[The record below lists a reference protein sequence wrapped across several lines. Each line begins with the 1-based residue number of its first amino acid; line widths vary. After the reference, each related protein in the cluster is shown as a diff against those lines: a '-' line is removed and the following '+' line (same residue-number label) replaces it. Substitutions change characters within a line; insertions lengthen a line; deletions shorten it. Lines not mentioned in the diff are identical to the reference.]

1 MKVVCIVK
9 KGKKWLI
16 AGTLAGSMLAVSAP
30 SFAAFWNLTGDISV
44 HDPSII
50 KEGNSW
56 YTFSTGQGIQVLKS
70 DNGTQW
76 YRVPQI
82 FLSPPSWWKTYVPNQ
97 TTNDVWAPDIQLYNG
112 RVWLY
117 YSISSFGSNQ
127 SAIGLASASSVGA
140 GQWRDDGLV
149 LRTTASNN
157 YNAIDPSLVIDA
169 SGDPWLVFGSFWS
182 GIKLTKIDKNTMKPT
197 GSITSIAARPS
208 NSGAIEGPSMVY
220 RNGYYYLFASVD
232 NCCQGVNST
241 YKIVYGRSQNIT
253 GPFVDK
259 NGVDMLNGGGTL
271 LDSGNAKWK
280 GPGGQDIYGT
290 NLIARHAY
298 DADDN
303 GNPKLLINDLN
314 WDSSGWPTY

>member
-1 MKVVCIVK
+1 MK

-16 AGTLAGSMLAVSAP
+16 AGLLAGSLVGLSSP
-30 SFAAFWNLTGDISV
+30 SFAAFWNVTGDTGV

-82 FLSPPSWWKTYVPNQ
+82 FLTPPAWWKTYVPKQ
-97 TTNDVWAPDIQLYNG
+97 TTNDVWAPDIQEYNG

-127 SAIGLASASSVGA
+127 SAIGLASASSIGA

-149 LRTTASNN
+149 LRTTTSDN
-157 YNAIDPSLVIDA
+157 YNAIDPNLVIDA
-169 SGDPWLVFGSFWS
+169 SGEPWLVFGSYWS

-220 RNGYYYLFASVD
+220 RNGYYYLFASIDSCCKGVD
-232 NCCQGVNST
+232 ST
-241 YKIVYGRSQNIT
+241 YKIVYGRSKNIT

-259 NGVDMLNGGGTL
+259 NGVDMLSGGGTI
-271 LDSGNAKWK
+271 LDTGNDKWK

-290 NLIARHAY
+290 NIIARHAY
-298 DADDN
+298 DAEDN
-303 GNPKLLINDLN
+303 GNPKLLISDLN
-314 WDSSGWPTY
+314 WDSSGWPKY

>member
-1 MKVVCIVK
+1 MK
-9 KGKKWLI
+9 KGKKWLV
-16 AGTLAGSMLAVSAP
+16 AGLLAGSLLGLSSP
-30 SFAAFWNLTGDISV
+30 SFAAFWNVTGDTGV

-82 FLSPPSWWKTYVPNQ
+82 FLTPPSWWKTYVPNQ
-97 TTNDVWAPDIQLYNG
+97 TTNDVWAPDIQEYNG

-127 SAIGLASASSVGA
+127 SAIGLASASSIGA

-149 LRTTASNN
+149 LRTTTSNN
-157 YNAIDPSLVIDA
+157 YNAIDPNLVIDA
-169 SGDPWLVFGSFWS
+169 AGDPWLVFGSYWS

-220 RNGYYYLFASVD
+220 RNGYYYLFASID
-232 NCCQGVNST
+232 SCCQGVNST
-241 YKIVYGRSQNIT
+241 YKMVYGRSKNIT

-259 NGVDMLNGGGTL
+259 NGVDMLNGGGTI
-271 LDSGNAKWK
+271 LDSGNNKWK

-290 NLIARHAY
+290 NIIARHAY
-298 DADDN
+298 DAEDN
-303 GNPKLLINDLN
+303 GNPKLLISDLN
-314 WDSSGWPTY
+314 WDSNGWPTY

>member
-1 MKVVCIVK
+1 MK

-16 AGTLAGSMLAVSAP
+16 AGLLAGSLVGLSSP
-30 SFAAFWNLTGDISV
+30 SFAAFWNVTGDTAV

-82 FLSPPSWWKTYVPNQ
+82 FLTPPAWWKTYVPKQ
-97 TTNDVWAPDIQLYNG
+97 TTNDVWAPDIQEYNG

-127 SAIGLASASSVGA
+127 SAIGLASASSIGA

-149 LRTTASNN
+149 LRTTTSDN
-157 YNAIDPSLVIDA
+157 YNAIDPNLVIDA
-169 SGDPWLVFGSFWS
+169 SGEPWLVFGSYWS

-220 RNGYYYLFASVD
+220 RNGYYYLFASIDSCCKGVD
-232 NCCQGVNST
+232 ST
-241 YKIVYGRSQNIT
+241 YKIVYGRSKNIT

-259 NGVDMLNGGGTL
+259 NGVDMLSGGGTI
-271 LDSGNAKWK
+271 LDTGNDKWK

-290 NLIARHAY
+290 NIIARHAY
-298 DADDN
+298 DAEDN
-303 GNPKLLINDLN
+303 GNPKLLISDLN
-314 WDSSGWPTY
+314 WDSNGWPKY

>member
-1 MKVVCIVK
+1 
-9 KGKKWLI
+9 
-16 AGTLAGSMLAVSAP
+16 MLAVSAP

>member
-1 MKVVCIVK
+1 MK
-9 KGKKWLI
+9 KGKKWLV
-16 AGTLAGSMLAVSAP
+16 AGLLAGSLFGLS
-30 SFAAFWNLTGDISV
+30 STGFAAFWNVTGDTGV

-82 FLSPPSWWKTYVPNQ
+82 FLTPPSWWKTYVPKQ
-97 TTNDVWAPDIQLYNG
+97 TTNDVWAPDIQEYNG

-127 SAIGLASASSVGA
+127 SAIGLASASSIGA

-149 LRTTASNN
+149 LRTTTSNN
-157 YNAIDPSLVIDA
+157 YNAIDPNLVIDA
-169 SGDPWLVFGSFWS
+169 SGDPWLVFGSYWS

-220 RNGYYYLFASVD
+220 RNGYYYLFASID
-232 NCCQGVNST
+232 SCCQGVNST
-241 YKIVYGRSQNIT
+241 YKIVYGRSKNIT

-259 NGVDMLNGGGTL
+259 NGVDMLNGGGTI
-271 LDSGNAKWK
+271 LDTGNDKWK

-290 NLIARHAY
+290 NIIARHAY
-298 DADDN
+298 DAEDN
-303 GNPKLLINDLN
+303 GNPKLLISDLN
-314 WDSSGWPTY
+314 WDSNGWPKY

>member
-1 MKVVCIVK
+1 MK

-16 AGTLAGSMLAVSAP
+16 AGLLAGSLVGLSSP
-30 SFAAFWNLTGDISV
+30 SFAAFWNVTGDTGV

-82 FLSPPSWWKTYVPNQ
+82 FLTPPAWWKTYVPKQ
-97 TTNDVWAPDIQLYNG
+97 TTNDVWAPDIQEYNG

-127 SAIGLASASSVGA
+127 SAIGLASASSIGA

-149 LRTTASNN
+149 LRTTTSDN
-157 YNAIDPSLVIDA
+157 YNAIDPNLVIDA
-169 SGDPWLVFGSFWS
+169 SGEPWLVFGSYWS

-220 RNGYYYLFASVD
+220 RNGYYYLFASIDSCCKGVD
-232 NCCQGVNST
+232 ST
-241 YKIVYGRSQNIT
+241 YKIVYGRSKNIT

-259 NGVDMLNGGGTL
+259 NGVDMLNGGGTI
-271 LDSGNAKWK
+271 LDTGNDKWK

-290 NLIARHAY
+290 NIIARHAY
-298 DADDN
+298 DAEDN
-303 GNPKLLINDLN
+303 GNPKLLISDLN
-314 WDSSGWPTY
+314 WDSNGWPKY